1 MFDNQVIE
9 FNPEFKALW
18 MKQRNIHRALGYL
31 DVKAPSYVR
40 DLVENLISETEQRV
54 SLRAGYRI
62 FPVEQTIQSVK
73 QIVISKIA
81 FNLDKMIYG
90 LLKKS
95 EYIALFTVTAGH
107 EFSKWLD
114 SFSDNDDH
122 LSSYIIDAIG
132 SETAELTADLLEDKI
147 KNLAEP
153 YNLNITNR
161 YSPGYCSW
169 NVSEQQK
176 LFSLLPENFCGI
188 SLKPSG
194 LMIPLKS
201 ISGVIGIGSDV
212 TRIEYLCSICSM
224 ENCYKRNC
232 EA

>member
-1 MFDNQVIE
+1 
-9 FNPEFKALW
+9 
-18 MKQRNIHRALGYL
+18 MKQRNIHRSLGYV
-31 DVKAPSYVR
+31 DVQAPSYVR
-40 DLVENLISETEQRV
+40 DLVENLVSETQQRV

-62 FPVEQTIQSVK
+62 LPVDQAIQSVK

-95 EYIALFTVTAGH
+95 AYIALFTVTAGH

-114 SFSDNDDH
+114 SFSDNGDP
-122 LSSYIIDAIG
+122 LKSYIIDSIG

-147 KNLAEP
+147 KNLVKSH
-153 YNLNITNR
+153 NLNITNR
-161 YSPGYCSW
+161 YSPGYCNW
-169 NVSEQQK
+169 HVSEQHK

-212 TRIEYLCSICSM
+212 TRIKYLCSICSM
-224 ENCYKRNC
+224 ENCYKRNY